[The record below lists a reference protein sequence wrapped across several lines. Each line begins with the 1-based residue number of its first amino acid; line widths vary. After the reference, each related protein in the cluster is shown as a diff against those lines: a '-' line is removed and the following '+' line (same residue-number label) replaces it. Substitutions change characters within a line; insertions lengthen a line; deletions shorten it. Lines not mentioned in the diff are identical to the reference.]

1 MSAVKTGIRAP
12 SAAERAPRS
21 PDLAILYEHPAWFE
35 KVFAELDR
43 RGVGYVKLHAPEHSF
58 DPGSRDPSWPVLFNR
73 MSPSAWRRE
82 HGSGLFYTLSYLGY
96 LESLGTRVVNGST
109 AFRHELSKALQ
120 LSLLRSLE
128 LPFPKSRVIHAPE
141 QAPRAARDLRF
152 PVIVKPNVGGS
163 GAGVVRFDRPED
175 LQRAVEG
182 RQLTL
187 GFDHV
192 ALVQEFLPARG
203 GFITRVETLNGRYL
217 YGIRVYLSGQTF
229 DLCPADIC
237 QTTGGQEL
245 AAPGC
250 VVEASKA
257 GLRVEGYEPPA
268 AIVRAVESITRGAGI
283 DVGGVEF
290 LVDDRDG
297 QVYYYDVNAL
307 SNFVADAPTVVGF
320 DPFVR
325 LVDFLEET
333 IDAAR
338 R

>member
-1 MSAVKTGIRAP
+1 MSAVKSEVRSRSSSGA
-12 SAAERAPRS
+12 SDRS

-43 RGVGYVKLHAPEHSF
+43 RGVDYVKLHAPEHFF
-58 DPGSRDPSWPVLFNR
+58 DLDSRDRSWPVLFNR

-82 HGSGLFYTLSYLGY
+82 HGSGLFYTLSYLSH
-96 LESLGTRVVNGST
+96 LESLGTRVINGSK

-120 LSLLRSLE
+120 LSLLRSLD

-141 QAPRAARDLRF
+141 QAPAAARGLRF
-152 PVIVKPNVGGS
+152 PVVLKPNIGGS
-163 GAGVVRFDRPED
+163 GAGVVRFDGPDD
-175 LQRAVEG
+175 LQRAVDG
-182 RQLTL
+182 HQLAL

-192 ALVQEFLPARG
+192 GLLQEFIPARG

-217 YGIRVYLSGQTF
+217 YGIRVYLSGETF

-237 QTTGGQEL
+237 QTTAGQDL
-245 AAPGC
+245 TAPGC

-257 GLRVEGYEPPA
+257 GLRVEAYEPSAPV
-268 AIVRAVESITRGAGI
+268 VRAVESIARNAGI
-283 DVGGVEF
+283 DVGGIEY

-297 QVYYYDVNAL
+297 QIYYYDVNAL

-320 DPFVR
+320 DPFAR

-333 IDAAR
+333 IDLAR

>member
-1 MSAVKTGIRAP
+1 MSSDAAAG
-12 SAAERAPRS
+12 SA
-21 PDLAILYEHPAWFE
+21 DLAILYEHPAWFE

-43 RGVGYVKLHAPEHSF
+43 RGIDYVKLHAPEHFF
-58 DPGSRDPSWPVLFNR
+58 DPGSHDRAWPVLFNR

-82 HGSGLFYTLSYLGY
+82 HGSGLFYTLSYLGH
-96 LESLGTRVVNGST
+96 LESLGTRVINGSK

-120 LSLLRSLE
+120 LSLLRSLD
-128 LPFPKSRVIHAPE
+128 LPFPKSRAIHTPE
-141 QAPRAARDLRF
+141 QAPAAAADLRF
-152 PVIVKPNVGGS
+152 PVVLKPNIGGS

-175 LQRAVEG
+175 LERAVAG
-182 RQLTL
+182 HQLAL

-192 ALVQEFLPARG
+192 GIVQEFIPARG

-217 YGIRVYLSGQTF
+217 YGIRVHLSGQTF

-237 QTTGGQEL
+237 QTTGGQDL
-245 AAPGC
+245 TAPGC

-257 GLRVEGYEPPA
+257 GLRVEGYEPPGEV
-268 AIVRAVESITRGAGI
+268 VRAVESIARTAGI
-283 DVGGVEF
+283 DVGGIEY

-297 QVYYYDVNAL
+297 QLYYYDVNAL

-333 IDAAR
+333 IDVAR